1 MNLSEHFSLDEFIDS
16 QTATRLS
23 IDEQFSPPES
33 VKENLKSLCEDVLE
47 AVRSAVCFHLDSD
60 VPIIINSGYRCE
72 RLNEA
77 IGGAKISQHVKGQA
91 ADIKCFKLST
101 EELYQLIK
109 NSGIIYDQLI
119 QEFDKWIHISY
130 TAVGENRKENL
141 RAIKVSGVT
150 KYISDVADRAV

>member
-1 MNLSEHFSLDEFIDS
+1 MNLSDHFSIDEFIDS

-47 AVRSAVCFHLDSD
+47 AVRGAVCFHLDSD
-60 VPIIINSGYRCE
+60 TSIIISSGYRCE
-72 RLNEA
+72 RLNKA
-77 IGGAKISQHVKGQA
+77 IGGAETSQHVKGQA
-91 ADIKCFKLST
+91 ADIKCFKLSV
-101 EELYQLIK
+101 EEFYQLIK

-130 TAVGENRKENL
+130 SAVGENRKQNL
-141 RAIKVSGVT
+141 RAIKVNGVT
-150 KYISDVADRAV
+150 KYINDVEAV